1 MKFYCL
7 MINLSTFNTFKKYF
21 ETDFE
26 RDKYVRKS
34 IYFRKIKVLETC
46 EEYE

>member
-1 MKFYCL
+1 MRYYCL

-21 ETDFE
+21 KTEFE
-26 RDKYVRKS
+26 RDKYIRRS
-34 IYFRKIKVLETC
+34 IYFRKIKVLESG